1 MSTCPTE
8 KTTQPPAGNSRPQ
21 PHGRPRRDTVPH
33 RVRKRRE
40 RRGGRNIL
48 SGRVSH
54 RCPEKGSPRTK
65 ETPLGRTDRLPAVDI
80 SPNFR
85 PDGSGPQENPFL
97 TGLYFPF
104 EREPRRPSP
113 QTAIAPRF
121 SGPPKTK
128 EQGPEAFFPARH
140 EICSVSYE
148 KNVWLHTTY
157 TPIASSCTADATIR
171 LSSNTFRRKTA

>member
-8 KTTQPPAGNSRPQ
+8 KATQPSEGNSRPQ

-65 ETPLGRTDRLPAVDI
+65 ETPLGRTDRLPTVDI

-85 PDGSGPQENPFL
+85 SDGSGPQENPFL

-121 SGPPKTK
+121 SGTRNERTGAGGFLP
-128 EQGPEAFFPARH
+128 GPARNLLR
-140 EICSVSYE
+140 ILR